1 MTMRIEITM
10 VKSVA
15 PASSRKAKQKVD
27 TSGNAPV
34 AVAKVIASPVVSKS
48 RSGLSG
54 FDIRSET
61 LPKGVKEAAFGS
73 GGFPYDKNECEL
85 YLLQIEL
92 LKMLSWV
99 KEKGE
104 RVIILLEGRDGAGKG
119 GAISRFT
126 QHLNPR
132 YARIVA
138 LTKPNDVEKG
148 QWYFQR
154 YAAQMPSRGEIV
166 FFDRS
171 WYNRGGVEKVMGF
184 TEQTLVDEFLRE
196 APAFEGM
203 LARDGVRVIKLFLT
217 IGQEMQISRLHAR
230 YHDPLKRWK
239 LSPIDFEA
247 IAHFDA
253 YSAAFEEILARTH
266 IERSPWT
273 VIHANDK
280 LRARLNSIRH
290 VLSVVP
296 YEGKDLEALGAVDPK
311 IVISA
316 PDFLEAGGES

>member
-1 MTMRIEITM
+1 MTKSAGRRSTPKLSKTAVSGRSAPTQEIRQNEA
-10 VKSVA
+10 VSVA
-15 PASSRKAKQKVD
+15 
-27 TSGNAPV
+27 
-34 AVAKVIASPVVSKS
+34 KS
-48 RSGLSG
+48 RSRLAS
-54 FDIRSET
+54 FDIRSES
-61 LPKGVKEAAFGS
+61 LPKGVKDAALGS
-73 GGFPYDKNECEL
+73 GNFPYDKKYKRKRYEREL

-104 RVIILLEGRDGAGKG
+104 RVIILLEGRDAAGKG
-119 GAISRFT
+119 GAIGRFT

-132 YARIVA
+132 CARIVA
-138 LTKPNDVEKG
+138 LSKPNDAEKG

-154 YAAQMPSRGEIV
+154 YVAQLPCKGEIV

-171 WYNRGGVEKVMGF
+171 WYNRAGVESVMGF
-184 TEQTLVDEFLRE
+184 TDQALVDEFLRE
-196 APAFEGM
+196 TPAFEGM

-230 YHDPLKRWK
+230 FHDPLKRWK

-247 IAHFDA
+247 IAHFNA
-253 YSAAFEEILARTH
+253 YSEAFEKLLSLTH

-280 LRARLNSIRH
+280 LRARLNAIRH
-290 VLSVVP
+290 VLSALP
-296 YEGKDLEALGAVDPK
+296 YDGKDANSVGAIDPK
-311 IVISA
+311 IVLSA
-316 PDFLEAGGES
+316 PDFLDAGGEQ